1 MRRLNRALR
10 RRPRP
15 RWFWPAVTAAVLA
28 LPVAALGYG
37 LGSAYRSGALAA
49 LAEGA
54 TGHALR
60 LSAEAGLRVKT
71 VYAEGLLRTARD
83 ELAAEA
89 AIELGQPILAL
100 DLARVK
106 ERVERLTWVGSATV
120 TRSLPDTVAVRL
132 VERSPLALWR
142 RGDGG
147 FELVDR
153 RGEVIR
159 GGDATAF
166 GGLPVLVGDEAPS
179 RAAELFATAS
189 SAPDLLG
196 RIRAAV
202 LVGGRRWDV
211 ELDNGV
217 AVRLPEEDI
226 ETAWRLLATRLRDA
240 RLLEP
245 PTSIVDLRLPDRL
258 VLRRRLDE
266 GERPGDGGRTAFGSG
281 GRSA

>member
-10 RRPRP
+10 RQPRS
-15 RWFWPAVTAAVLA
+15 RWFWPGLTAAALA

-37 LGSAYRSGALAA
+37 IGAAYRSGDLGALADGLRA
-49 LAEGA
+49 D
-54 TGHALR
+54 ALR

-71 VYAEGLLRTARD
+71 VYAEGLIRTPRD

-89 AIELGQPILAL
+89 AIEPGLPILAL

-120 TRSLPDTVAVRL
+120 TRSLPDTVAIRL
-132 VERSPLALWR
+132 VERSPLAVWR
-142 RGDGG
+142 RADGG

-159 GGDATAF
+159 GGDAAAF
-166 GGLPVLVGDEAPS
+166 PDLPVLVGDDAPA

-189 SAPDLLG
+189 SAPELLG
-196 RIRAAV
+196 RIRAAT

-217 AVRLPEEDI
+217 AVRLPEADMEA
-226 ETAWRLLATRLRDA
+226 AWRLLATTLAGA

-245 PTSIVDLRLPDRL
+245 PTGVVDLRLPDRM
-258 VLRRRLDE
+258 VLRRRPTDDDPAIVAQGIQE
-266 GERPGDGGRTAFGSG
+266 QGA
-281 GRSA
+281 